1 MELKLNGVYTVAL
14 WIWDTD
20 DIVIIMLCIKC
31 QTHVTIIWEG
41 TLSFRNSSHSFF
53 FFSCIYY
60 NKLPKKLFIVFIFLI
75 FSLGIRFIAEMDI
88 SCIQFLYMLLLLA
101 ILDNQLHFLY
111 VRMNVYFV
119 LFRKLVRA
127 CVTDISKNRVDFWK
141 N

>member
-1 MELKLNGVYTVAL
+1 MDLRHWRHCYNNVMYKMPNAC
-14 WIWDTD
+14 DNNMRRN
-20 DIVIIMLCIKC
+20 VIFPKQL
-31 QTHVTIIWEG
+31 T
-41 TLSFRNSSHSFF
+41 FF